1 MGNKPT
7 KPIFTKFDGTNV
19 PDDFEFPSI
28 EIEDIDRAVFH
39 LFDQVISFETEEKG
53 QSRKVPVIFST
64 GERFALTRRKNPIRD
79 KNNALILPLISIMR
93 NEIDVSPNQ
102 HGFKTAISYA
112 DQPGYYIKKR
122 VAKTDRQYQNIIN
135 KLGIKNQENV
145 SSRSNF
151 LKNDISPGNIAKN
164 ESVASRRNGKNNS
177 FFQQN
182 INLSDQIDKNIY
194 EIIEIP
200 YPIFTAIKYTA
211 IFWSQY
217 NVQANQMLQTLLRK
231 FPGQSHEIPI
241 KTLAGFELVIFF
253 DDNFTPDTN
262 FESYSDEERL
272 IKYSINFTVPGY
284 ILNPKSMKGMPNQ
297 IRSYFSAP
305 TINFGYKEPK
315 GNIVFDN
322 QPEKDKQIDKFIL
335 ADIKNAKQL
344 NKEIIRGESSED
356 IEVEIKNPFNGKNE
370 TLKAKVIT
378 RNKRAGETV
387 LSNLIVKNIENQ
399 YE

>member
-19 PDDFEFPSI
+19 PDNFEFPSI

-151 LKNDISPGNIAKN
+151 LKNDI
-164 ESVASRRNGKNNS
+164 
-177 FFQQN
+177 
-182 INLSDQIDKNIY
+182 
-194 EIIEIP
+194 
-200 YPIFTAIKYTA
+200 
-211 IFWSQY
+211 
-217 NVQANQMLQTLLRK
+217 
-231 FPGQSHEIPI
+231 
-241 KTLAGFELVIFF
+241 
-253 DDNFTPDTN
+253 
-262 FESYSDEERL
+262 
-272 IKYSINFTVPGY
+272 
-284 ILNPKSMKGMPNQ
+284 
-297 IRSYFSAP
+297 
-305 TINFGYKEPK
+305 
-315 GNIVFDN
+315 
-322 QPEKDKQIDKFIL
+322 
-335 ADIKNAKQL
+335 
-344 NKEIIRGESSED
+344 
-356 IEVEIKNPFNGKNE
+356 
-370 TLKAKVIT
+370 
-378 RNKRAGETV
+378 
-387 LSNLIVKNIENQ
+387 
-399 YE
+399 